1 MNSTATPASMGLT
14 LDVIT
19 LGTPEV
25 EAARRFYST
34 TLSPTVAD
42 DDDSVNLDL
51 HGTGRLTLSAA
62 ERLAAGAGAQP
73 AAPGFRGYVLTYVVN
88 QPTEVKTLMDAAVRG
103 GAEVLKPAKKALFG
117 SFSGV
122 FRAPDGAIWKL
133 AAATGKDTGPAA
145 ESPLPTET
153 TLILGVSAPKASKAF
168 YEALGMSVDRDYG
181 SKYIDFHPAAGA
193 ARLCLM
199 EGGVLAR
206 DAGTAKDGDG
216 FPSMVLT
223 HRAES
228 REEVDLLLSA
238 AAAAG
243 GRTTVAATRTT
254 EGYSGFF
261 TDPDGFW
268 WQVTH

>member
-1 MNSTATPASMGLT
+1 MALT
-14 LDVIT
+14 LDVVT
-19 LGTPEV
+19 LGAPDV
-25 EAARRFYST
+25 PAARRFYST
-34 TLSPTVAD
+34 ALSPAVAD

-62 ERLAAGAGAQP
+62 EGLAAEP
-73 AAPGFRGYVLTYVVN
+73 VAAGFRGYVLTCVVN
-88 QPTEVKTLMDAAVRG
+88 QPTEVRTLMDAAVRG

-117 SFSGV
+117 SFSGA

-145 ESPLPTET
+145 ESPVPTET
-153 TLILGVSAPKASKAF
+153 TLILGVAAPKASKAF

-181 SKYIDFHPAAGA
+181 SKYVDFHPAKAA

-199 EGGVLAR
+199 ERGVLAR
-206 DAGTAKDGDG
+206 DAGTTRDGGG
-216 FPSMVLT
+216 FPSMILT
-223 HRAES
+223 HTAGS
-228 REEVDLLLSA
+228 REEVDALLAS

-243 GRTTVAATRTT
+243 GRITVAAAQTT
-254 EGYSGFF
+254 QGYSGSF

-268 WQVTH
+268 WRVTH

>member
-216 FPSMVLT
+216 FPRWSSPTGPSPGKKSISSCRRPPLP
-223 HRAES
+223 E
-228 REEVDLLLSA
+228 
-238 AAAAG
+238 AG
-243 GRTTVAATRTT
+243 PPSPPRGLPRDIPV
-254 EGYSGFF
+254 FF